1 MGTVF
6 LGGNT
11 VEGIKIALAGN
22 PNCGKTTLFNGI
34 TGANHYVGNWAGV
47 TVERKEGTWQYGDDA
62 IHVIDLPG
70 IYSMSPYSLEERISR
85 DFIINSDIDVVIN
98 IVDASFLERNLYLT
112 TQLIELGKPVI
123 LVLNMMDEAE
133 NKGIKIDIDALSAS
147 LGVKIV
153 PMIAM
158 KNIGVDKLYRTLYEI
173 VTEEIKQENII
184 RFDAELESHIENFA
198 DQYGK
203 CLDTHYDARWVGI
216 KVIEEDPEVMTLLG
230 IDSPKIYESGVSVV
244 TTQRY
249 AFIDKV
255 IEKHV
260 ELGKGE
266 LHNVTDAIDAVLLN
280 KKTAIPIFAAVMA
293 LIFYMTF
300 TVGGIFTDQLDILI
314 NENFAGAV
322 RIGLENLSV
331 QDWLISLIV
340 DGVIGGVGGV
350 LTFVPNIA
358 ILFIFIS
365 ILEDSGYMAR
375 VALIMDG
382 WMSKVG
388 LNGKTF
394 IPMILGFGCNV
405 PAIMGTRTLE
415 NENDRLIAILTNPFM
430 SCGARFPVYIL
441 FASVFFKGYETV
453 ATFSLYLLGIVVA
466 LTVAYIFR
474 RTLFKGDETPFIMEL
489 PPYRVPAFNSLMVH
503 VWERVKGYIQKAGTV
518 IFVASVA
525 LWVILNFNFHGM
537 TDINN
542 SFGASIGK
550 VIAPLFAPLGFGTWQ
565 NALSLLSGIV
575 AKEIVV
581 ANTAILYGV
590 GGGGMDALGVVLKD
604 VFNPVSAYAFMV
616 FVLLY
621 TPCVAVIG
629 VIKRETNSWK
639 WTIFSVVYQIVV
651 AWSVSFIV
659 YQVGRLIFL

>member
-1 MGTVF
+1 
-6 LGGNT
+6 

-22 PNCGKTTLFNGI
+22 PNCGKTTLFNGL

-47 TVERKEGTWQYGDDA
+47 TVERKEGTWQYGDNA
-62 IHVIDLPG
+62 VHVIDLPG
-70 IYSMSPYSLEERISR
+70 IYSMSPYSLEERITR
-85 DFIINSDIDVVIN
+85 DYIINSDVDVVID

-112 TQLIELGKPVI
+112 TQLIELGKPVV

-133 NKGIKIDIDALSAS
+133 KKGIQIDVDKLSEE
-147 LGVKIV
+147 LGIPIV

-158 KNIGVDKLYRTLYEI
+158 KNIGVDELFRTLYG
-173 VTEEIKQENII
+173 VVKENTQQVNKVV
-184 RFDAELESHIENFA
+184 FNEDVEKHIQAFA
-198 DQYGK
+198 VEYGK
-203 CLDTHYDARWVGI
+203 CLDTHYDPRWVGI
-216 KVIEEDPEVMTLLG
+216 KIIEEDKDVLDLLG
-230 IDSPKIYESGVSVV
+230 IDSPKVYESGVSVI
-244 TTQRY
+244 TTERY
-249 AFIDKV
+249 AYIDRLIDTHV
-255 IEKHV
+255 I
-260 ELGKGE
+260 LGKNE
-266 LHNVTDAIDAVLLN
+266 FHRQTDLIDGVLLN
-280 KKTAIPIFAAVMA
+280 KRFAIPIFGLVMA
-293 LIFYMTF
+293 FIFYMTF
-300 TVGGIFTDQLDILI
+300 TVGGIFTDQLDVLI
-314 NENFAGAV
+314 NQNFAGFVQSSFEKMAV
-322 RIGLENLSV
+322 ES
-331 QDWLISLIV
+331 WLISLIV

-415 NENDRLIAILTNPFM
+415 NENDRLIAILINPFM
-430 SCGARFPVYIL
+430 SCGARFPVYVL
-441 FASVFFKGYETV
+441 FASVFFKGYETI
-453 ATFSLYLLGIVVA
+453 ATLSLYVLGVVIA
-466 LTVAYIFR
+466 LSVAYVFR

-489 PPYRVPAFNSLMVH
+489 PPYRVPAFKSLMIH

-518 IFVASVA
+518 IFVASVV
-525 LWVILNFNFHGM
+525 LWVILNFNFNGM
-537 TDINN
+537 TEIQN

-550 VIAPLFAPLGFGTWQ
+550 FIAPFFAPLGFGTWQ

-590 GGGGMDALGVVLKD
+590 GGGGMDALGVVLKE

-639 WTIFSVVYQIVV
+639 WTIFSVGYQIVV

-659 YQVGRLIFL
+659 YQVGKVLFL

>member
-1 MGTVF
+1 M
-6 LGGNT
+6 
-11 VEGIKIALAGN
+11 EGIKIALAGN
-22 PNCGKTTLFNGI
+22 PNCGKTTLFNGL

-47 TVERKEGTWQYGDDA
+47 TVERKEGTWQYGDNDV
-62 IHVIDLPG
+62 HVIDLPG

-133 NKGIKIDIDALSAS
+133 KKGIIIDIDALSVS
-147 LGVKIV
+147 LGVTIV

-158 KNIGVDKLYRTLYEI
+158 KSIGVDQLYRSLYEI
-173 VTEEIKQENII
+173 VTEKREQENII
-184 RFDAELESHIENFA
+184 RFSEELERHIISFA

-203 CLDTHYDARWVGI
+203 CLDNHYDQRWVGI
-216 KVIEEDPEVMTLLG
+216 KIIEEDPEVLALLG
-230 IDSPKIYESGVSVV
+230 IESPKIYESGVSVV
-244 TTQRY
+244 TTERY
-249 AFIDKV
+249 AFIDRL
-255 IEKHV
+255 IEQHV
-260 ELGKGE
+260 VFGKEE
-266 LHNVTDAIDAVLLN
+266 LHSLTDAIDGVLLN
-280 KKTAIPIFAAVMA
+280 RKYAIPIFGAVMA
-293 LIFYMTF
+293 FIFYMTF
-300 TVGGIFTDQLDILI
+300 TVGGLFTDQLDVLI
-314 NENFAGAV
+314 NTNFAGAV
-322 RIGLENLSV
+322 RLGLENISV
-331 QDWLISLIV
+331 QAWLISLIV

-358 ILFIFIS
+358 MLFIFIS

-382 WMSKVG
+382 WMSRVG
-388 LNGKTF
+388 LNGKSF

-441 FASVFFKGYETV
+441 FASIFFKGYETIV
-453 ATFSLYLLGIVVA
+453 TFSLYILGVVIA
-466 LTVAYIFR
+466 LIVAYIFR
-474 RTLFKGDETPFIMEL
+474 RTLFKGEETPFIMEL
-489 PPYRVPAFNSLMVH
+489 PPYRLPSLKSLMVH
-503 VWERVKGYIQKAGTV
+503 VWERVRGYITKAGTV
-518 IFVASVA
+518 IFVASVI
-525 LWVILNFNFHGM
+525 LWGLLNYNFAGM
-537 TDINN
+537 TDIQN
-542 SFGASIGK
+542 SFGASMGK
-550 VIAPLFAPLGFGTWQ
+550 FIAPIFAPLGFGTWQ
-565 NALSLLSGIV
+565 SALSLLSGIV

-581 ANTAILYGV
+581 ANTAILYGA
-590 GGGGMDALGVVLKD
+590 GHAGMDGLSEVLQGA
-604 VFNPVSAYAFMV
+604 FNPVSAYAFLV

-639 WTIFSVVYQIVV
+639 WTIFSVVYQLVV
-651 AWSVSFIV
+651 AWVVAFIF
-659 YQVGRLIFL
+659 YQVGRLLFL

>member
-1 MGTVF
+1 M
-6 LGGNT
+6 
-11 VEGIKIALAGN
+11 EGIKIALAGN
-22 PNCGKTTLFNGI
+22 PNCGKTTLFNGL

-47 TVERKEGTWQYGDDA
+47 TVERKEGTWQYGDNA
-62 IHVIDLPG
+62 VHVVDLPG

-123 LVLNMMDEAE
+123 LVINMMDEAE
-133 NKGIKIDIDALSAS
+133 NKGIKIDFEALSAS

-158 KNIGVDKLYRTLYEI
+158 KNIGVDLLFRTLYEI
-173 VTEEIKQENII
+173 ITENIGQKNII
-184 RFDAELESHIENFA
+184 RFNEELEGHIQTLAE
-198 DQYGK
+198 QYGK
-203 CLDTHYDARWVGI
+203 CLDTHYDSRWVGI
-216 KVIEEDPEVMTLLG
+216 KVVEDDAEVMALLG

-249 AFIDKV
+249 AFIDQL
-255 IEKHV
+255 IDKHV
-260 ELGKGE
+260 IFGKDE
-266 LHNVTDAIDAVLLN
+266 LHSVTDAIDGLLLN
-280 KKTAIPIFAAVMA
+280 RRYAIPIFGAIMA
-293 LIFYMTF
+293 FIFYMTF
-300 TVGGIFTDQLDILI
+300 TVGGLFTDQLDVLI
-314 NENFAGAV
+314 NTNFASAV
-322 RIGLENLSV
+322 RLGLGNIGV
-331 QDWLISLIV
+331 QAWLISLVV

-453 ATFSLYLLGIVVA
+453 ATFSLYLLGIIVA

-474 RTLFKGDETPFIMEL
+474 RTIFKGDETPFIMEL
-489 PPYRVPAFNSLMVH
+489 PPYRVPAFKSLMIH
-503 VWERVKGYIQKAGTV
+503 VWERVKGYIQKAGTI
-518 IFVASVA
+518 IFVASVV
-525 LWVILNFNFHGM
+525 LWVILNFNFQGM

-550 VIAPLFAPLGFGTWQ
+550 FIAPVFAPLGFGTWQ
-565 NALSLLSGIV
+565 SALSLLSGIV

-590 GGGGMDALGVVLKD
+590 GSGGMDALGNVLKD

-621 TPCVAVIG
+621 TPCIAVVG

-639 WTIFSVVYQIVV
+639 WTIFSVAYQLVV
-651 AWSVSFIV
+651 AWTVSFVV
-659 YQVGRLIFL
+659 YQVGRILFL